1 MRSVF
6 KIANLGYPSYQ
17 GYINNQ
23 CVTIAEALKFNGYN
37 TYMSGKWHVG
47 ARPET
52 RPRKRGFDRFFGIVD
67 GGVQ

>member
-1 MRSVF
+1 LLT
-6 KIANLGYPSYQ
+6 NLGYPSYQ

-47 ARPET
+47 ARPEKQISGKD
-52 RPRKRGFDRFFGIVD
+52 KRND
-67 GGVQ
+67 